1 MEPRIQHL
9 WGKMMEVH
17 YCSHCQGKANSS
29 TFCLIGICHINFQL
43 IWLLRTSY
51 QIGQFALKRQYY
63 EITCNWNWI
72 YNNPLF
78 SEISLLHKTYR
89 QDKWESLPLHL
100 SFFFL
105 TDGADLWNFPE
116 GCYIFSVMCGVIP
129 RLPLGTSDLNS
140 KLCFMGQRTT
150 GVLLLRIGRKT
161 TEWVHRPL
169 DLDFTTN

>member
-1 MEPRIQHL
+1 MKSYATGIKFTTIL
-9 WGKMMEVH
+9 
-17 YCSHCQGKANSS
+17 CSLKLV
-29 TFCLIGICHINFQL
+29 FCTKLN
-43 IWLLRTSY
+43 
-51 QIGQFALKRQYY
+51 
-63 EITCNWNWI
+63 
-72 YNNPLF
+72 
-78 SEISLLHKTYR
+78 R

-140 KLCFMGQRTT
+140 KLCFMGQRAT

-161 TEWVHRPL
+161 TE
-169 DLDFTTN
+169 